1 MKKQIISISLVSA
14 LVFALASC
22 GWTKNVKNTSAPTVN
37 KVVETQSWASETM
50 SGNTETTTSTWEV
63 QK

>member
-1 MKKQIISISLVSA
+1 MKKQIISITLVSA

-22 GWTKNVKNTSAPTVN
+22 GWTSNVKKTSTPTVN
-37 KVVETQSWASETM
+37 KVIETQTWASETM
-50 SGNTETTTSTWEV
+50 SGNTETVTSTWET

>member
-1 MKKQIISISLVSA
+1 MKKQIISITLVSA

-22 GWTKNVKNTSAPTVN
+22 GWTNNVKKTANTTVS
-37 KVVETQSWASETM
+37 KVVETQSWVSKTM
-50 SGNTETTTSTWEV
+50 SGNTEVTTSTWEI